1 MSYILDALRKA
12 DQERNLGEV
21 PDLEAAHWGV
31 RRHSRS
37 QYWKWAVG
45 SLLVFNVLLV
55 AYLVIDRDPESVAQY
70 QARQA
75 PVEKTTPVPVPVVP
89 VPEAQT
95 GTQLTETRRP
105 RVPVRTPVA
114 RAPATQP
121 EPVPAAVSA
130 PPPASLPGAPATP
143 AAPAAAGEFSLPE
156 WSELSLEFRSRF
168 RLPSIDV
175 HVYAE
180 DPGRRFIMADLK
192 KYREGETLENGALLE
207 KIHPGSIQLNYE
219 GTRFRVDR

>member
-55 AYLVIDRDPESVAQY
+55 AFLVIDRDKEPAGRLST
-70 QARQA
+70 RQV
-75 PVEKTTPVPVPVVP
+75 PVEGALPPDRPVVP
-89 VPEAQT
+89 IPAEPA
-95 GTQLTETRRP
+95 GAQLTETLRP
-105 RVPVRTPVA
+105 RVPVRQPVVK
-114 RAPATQP
+114 APATQP
-121 EPVPAAVSA
+121 EPAPGAVSA
-130 PPPASLPGAPATP
+130 PAPESRAAAPTAP
-143 AAPAAAGEFSLPE
+143 VAPAATGEFDVPE
-156 WSELSLEFRSRF
+156 WGELSLEFRSRL

-192 KYREGETLENGALLE
+192 KYREGETLDNGALLE

>member
-21 PDLEAAHWGV
+21 PDLEAAHWGM

-37 QYWKWAVG
+37 RYWKWAVG

-55 AYLVIDRDPESVAQY
+55 AFLVIDREPDSVAQHP
-70 QARQA
+70 ARQA
-75 PVEKTTPVPVPVVP
+75 PVEKTAPVPVPVVP

-105 RVPVRTPVA
+105 RVPVRKPVVK
-114 RAPATQP
+114 APAMQP
-121 EPVPAAVSA
+121 EPVPAVVSPPPSQASA
-130 PPPASLPGAPATP
+130 PVTPATP
-143 AAPAAAGEFSLPE
+143 AATGEFSLPE